1 VNFIGYRSD
10 ALGAAVEL
18 VNTVAATPDDV
29 ASDRPDP
36 AQDGHA
42 ADQMRAVLVA
52 HGYLAERAPA
62 SVEPA
67 LRAWARRLRT
77 VFDASDVESAA
88 VAVNALLADVRVEPH
103 LSNHD
108 GQGFHLHYSP
118 PEADVVD
125 RLRASTAFALAML
138 VSEYGVDRHGRCAAE
153 GCAKVFADSSRNAAR
168 RYCSSA
174 CANRSAVAAHRAR
187 ARRRGRS
194 GQPSGVSER

>member
-18 VNTVAATPDDV
+18 VNAVAATPDV
-29 ASDRPDP
+29 PGPQRERP
-36 AQDGHA
+36 A
-42 ADQMRAVLVA
+42 ADQMRSVLMA
-52 HGYLAERAPA
+52 HGYLAGRAPA

-77 VFDASDVESAA
+77 VFDATDVESAA
-88 VAVNALLADVRVEPH
+88 VAVNALLADVSIEPH

-108 GQGFHLHYSP
+108 GQDFHLHYTP

-138 VSEYGVDRHGRCAAE
+138 VSEYGIDRHGRCAAD
-153 GCAKVFADSSRNAAR
+153 GCSKVFADTSRNAAR

-187 ARRRGRS
+187 ARAAR
-194 GQPSGVSER
+194 

>member
-18 VNTVAATPDDV
+18 VNAVTATPDK
-29 ASDRPDP
+29 P
-36 AQDGHA
+36 APGEPGPA

-52 HGYLAERAPA
+52 HGYLAGRAPA

-77 VFDASDVESAA
+77 VFDVTDVEAAA
-88 VAVNALLADVRVEPH
+88 VAVNALLADVSVEPH

-108 GQGFHLHYSP
+108 GQDFHLHYSP

-125 RLRASTAFALAML
+125 RLRATTAIALAML
-138 VSEYGVDRHGRCAAE
+138 VSEYGVDRHGRCAAG
-153 GCAKVFADSSRNAAR
+153 GCSRVFADTSRNAAR
-168 RYCSSA
+168 RYCSPA

-187 ARRRGRS
+187 ARAA
-194 GQPSGVSER
+194 QASER

>member
-1 VNFIGYRSD
+1 MNFIGYRSD
-10 ALGAAVEL
+10 ALGAAVAL
-18 VNTVAATPDDV
+18 VNEVGAGSGGQAEAGDEQ
-29 ASDRPDP
+29 SDR
-36 AQDGHA
+36 
-42 ADQMRAVLVA
+42 MRSVLVA
-52 HGYLAERAPA
+52 HGYLAEQAPD

-77 VFDASDVESAA
+77 VFDVTEVEEAA

-108 GQGFHLHYSP
+108 GQAFHLHYTP

-125 RLRASTAFALAML
+125 RLRTSTAFALAML

-153 GCAKVFADSSRNAAR
+153 GCARVYADTSRNAAR

-187 ARRRGRS
+187 ARAS
-194 GQPSGVSER
+194 GARAR